1 MFVGQWRFNRM
12 YEGKLYEMQDG
23 EDSKFDLYEVKYDA
37 IKDRD
42 IKLLPNDQ
50 APISKKLISAGLKD
64 VKCYN

>member
-1 MFVGQWRFNRM
+1 M
-12 YEGKLYEMQDG
+12 YEGKLYEMKDG

-42 IKLLPNDQ
+42 YKLLPNDQ
-50 APISKKLISAGLKD
+50 VPISKKLISAGLKD

>member
-1 MFVGQWRFNRM
+1 MFVGQWRFNKM

-42 IKLLPNDQ
+42 NGVWPDK
-50 APISKKLISAGLKD
+50 
-64 VKCYN
+64 

>member
-1 MFVGQWRFNRM
+1 MFVGQWRFNKM

-23 EDSKFDLYEVKYDA
+23 KDSKFDLYEVKYDA

-42 IKLLPNDQ
+42 NKLLPNDQ
-50 APISKKLISAGLKD
+50 VPISKKLISAGLKD

>member
-1 MFVGQWRFNRM
+1 MFVGQWRFGKM

-42 IKLLPNDQ
+42 NKLLPNDQ
-50 APISKKLISAGLKD
+50 VPI
-64 VKCYN
+64 

>member
-1 MFVGQWRFNRM
+1 LWHGYGKEWLNHARMFVGQWRFGKM

-42 IKLLPNDQ
+42 NKVLPDNQ
-50 APISKKLISAGLKD
+50 VPILK
-64 VKCYN
+64 